1 MNKDGQAGLV
11 LLLVSLP
18 ILAALVCDV
27 AVDVWWSGRK
37 WMAIAIAVLFV
48 VATVALFLAI

>member
-1 MNKDGQAGLV
+1 MIA

-37 WMAIAIAVLFV
+37 RMAIAIAVLFV